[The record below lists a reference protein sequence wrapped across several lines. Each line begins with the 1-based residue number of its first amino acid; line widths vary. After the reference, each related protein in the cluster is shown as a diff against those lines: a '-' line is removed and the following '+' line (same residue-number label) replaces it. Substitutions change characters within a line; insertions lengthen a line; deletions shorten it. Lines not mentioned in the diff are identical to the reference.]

1 MNSTLEDVAYAA
13 SNRARLVLRGLALA
27 GLTVFLMAALM
38 GAFDESDQSVTPDG
52 AVRADY
58 HRSIRPGN
66 NFDITVSLE
75 NASCEGLTVSLDGE
89 YAALFEELAV
99 QPEPDSATALPGG
112 RLAWQFEGGN
122 LAWVKITGE
131 AADGWSPPVTGAL
144 GIECGKSYELDLTT
158 RWVP

>member
-1 MNSTLEDVAYAA
+1 MNSTLEDVSYAS

-27 GLTVFLMAALM
+27 GLTVFLVVALM
-38 GAFDESDQSVTPDG
+38 GAFDESAESVSPDG
-52 AVRADY
+52 AVRAEY

-66 NFDITVSLE
+66 TFDITVSLE
-75 NASCEGLTVSLDGE
+75 NVSCDGLTVSLDGE
-89 YAALFEELAV
+89 YAGLFEELAV

-112 RLAWQFEGGN
+112 RLAWRFEGDN
-122 LAWVKITGE
+122 PAWVKIAGE